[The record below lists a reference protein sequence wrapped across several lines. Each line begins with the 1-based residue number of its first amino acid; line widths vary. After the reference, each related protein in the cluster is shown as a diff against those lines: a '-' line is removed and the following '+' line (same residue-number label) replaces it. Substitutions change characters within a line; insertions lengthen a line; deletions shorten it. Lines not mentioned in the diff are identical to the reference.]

1 MFEYYDVKSQ
11 EWVVDVVPEENIDE
25 IFESLFKN
33 LLEEGMCNGC
43 NYS

>member
-11 EWVVDVVPEENIDE
+11 EWVIDAILEENIDE
-25 IFESLFKN
+25 ILKNLFRN
-33 LLEEGMCNGC
+33 LLEEGTSNGC